1 MLECY
6 LWGQT
11 PEVTSLGMAD
21 VVEIADREVPVSSL
35 DKPYFPK
42 VGLTKGDVLDYFAML
57 CDEKSGAPIL
67 NALRDRPVLLQRY
80 PSGVGGNNFFQKRI
94 PDGAPDW
101 LQTTTVE
108 TVNGTPSR
116 ALVLADGA
124 HVIWAVNL
132 GAFTLHPWPYR
143 IPSAPD
149 AGRFVDE
156 LRIDLDPVPGIGFE
170 EVRVA
175 AALVRDWFADRS
187 ITSFLKS
194 SGSKGLHIHVPLDAT
209 EDGPGYDSYDVR
221 GAAVTAAR
229 ELSDA
234 HPTLL
239 TDKWW
244 KEERGSRV
252 FIDFNQNAPH
262 KTVFGAWSVRAR
274 VGAQV
279 STPLRWDELSTVD
292 PNTLT
297 VLTTQERLDTVG
309 DPWAEMYKSPQDI
322 SSLVTA
328 FRDGLETIGDA
339 PWPPVYPKQ
348 PHEPPRVAPSR
359 AREDGTD

>member
-1 MLECY
+1 
-6 LWGQT
+6 
-11 PEVTSLGMAD
+11 MAD
-21 VVEIADREVPVSSL
+21 VIEIAGREVAVSSR

-57 CDEKSGAPIL
+57 CDESLGAPIL
-67 NALRDRPVLLQRY
+67 NALGGRPVLLQRY

-143 IPSAPD
+143 MPENAD
-149 AGRFVDE
+149 ANRYVDE

-170 EVRVA
+170 EVRA
-175 AALVRDWFADRS
+175 AAGLVREWFAERS
-187 ITSFLKS
+187 IASFLKT
-194 SGSKGLHIHVPLDAT
+194 SGSKGLHITVPLDASA
-209 EDGPGYDSYDVR
+209 DGPGYDSYDVR
-221 GAAVTAAR
+221 GAAVTVAR
-229 ELSDA
+229 ELADA

-239 TDKWW
+239 TNKWW
-244 KEERGSRV
+244 KEERGTRV

-262 KTVFGAWSVRAR
+262 KTMFGAWSVRAR

-279 STPLRWDELSTVD
+279 STPLGWDELETVN
-292 PNTLT
+292 PNEMT
-297 VLTTQERLDTVG
+297 VMTTGKRLETVG
-309 DPWAEMYKSPQDI
+309 DPWAEMYAHPQDI
-322 SSLVTA
+322 SALVQT

-348 PHEPPRVAPSR
+348 PYEPPRVSPSR
-359 AREDGTD
+359 AKADE